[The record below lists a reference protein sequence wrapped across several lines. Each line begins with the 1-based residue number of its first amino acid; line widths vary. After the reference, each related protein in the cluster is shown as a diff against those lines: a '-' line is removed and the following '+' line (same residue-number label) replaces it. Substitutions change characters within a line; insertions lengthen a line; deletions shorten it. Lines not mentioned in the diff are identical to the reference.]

1 VSDPPGAGPGPGER
15 GPAAPGPSVP
25 VGADDW
31 RCYRHPDREGG
42 VRCRRCERPICPDC
56 MVQAPVGFQCP
67 TCVRAGPPGPRP
79 LRALRREPYVT
90 WAIIAACVLVFLPS
104 LGGGAAIAG
113 RGDLDVAGELALN
126 APAVAS
132 GEWWRLFSSGFVHYG
147 LLHIGF
153 NMFVL
158 FQLGTLLEPALGRLR
173 FAALYATA
181 LLGGAVGALLLD
193 PNALTAGAS
202 GAGYGLMG
210 AAVLGLR
217 RRGVDPFR
225 TGRGGLLVINLLL
238 TFIIPGISVGGHL
251 GGLAAGAVAG
261 WTLFA
266 TEDTARDRTLG
277 TAAVAA
283 VGVALLITG
292 LWVAANPVG

>member
-1 VSDPPGAGPGPGER
+1 VSDPSGPGPGPGER
-15 GPAAPGPSVP
+15 EPPTPAVP
-25 VGADDW
+25 VDADDW

-56 MVQAPVGFQCP
+56 MVQASVGFQCP
-67 TCVRAGPPGPRP
+67 SCVRAGPPGPRP
-79 LRALRREPYVT
+79 LQTLRREPYVT

-104 LGGGAAIAG
+104 LGGGAAVAG

-126 APAVAS
+126 APAVAD
-132 GEWWRLFSSGFVHYG
+132 GDWWRLVTSGFVHYG

-158 FQLGTLLEPALGRLR
+158 LQLGALLEPALGRLR
-173 FAALYATA
+173 FAALYVTA
-181 LLGGAVGALLLD
+181 LLGGSVGALLLD

-202 GAGYGLMG
+202 GAVYGLMG

-225 TGRGGLLVINLLL
+225 SGLGGLLVVNLLL
-238 TFIIPGISVGGHL
+238 TFVIPGISVGGHL

-261 WTLFA
+261 WVLFA
-266 TEDTARDRTLG
+266 TEDGVRDRALG
-277 TAAVAA
+277 TAAVA
-283 VGVALLITG
+283 VLGVALLVTG
-292 LWVAANPVG
+292 LWVAANPAG

>member
-1 VSDPPGAGPGPGER
+1 
-15 GPAAPGPSVP
+15 
-25 VGADDW
+25 
-31 RCYRHPDREGG
+31 
-42 VRCRRCERPICPDC
+42 

-67 TCVRAGPPGPRP
+67 SCVRAGPPGPRP
-79 LRALRREPYVT
+79 LRALRGEPYVT

-173 FAALYATA
+173 FAALYVTA

-202 GAGYGLMG
+202 GAVYGLMG

-225 TGRGGLLVINLLL
+225 TGLGGLLVVNLLL

-266 TEDTARDRTLG
+266 TEDTARDRALG

-283 VGVALLITG
+283 VGVVLLITG

>member
-1 VSDPPGAGPGPGER
+1 
-15 GPAAPGPSVP
+15 
-25 VGADDW
+25 
-31 RCYRHPDREGG
+31 
-42 VRCRRCERPICPDC
+42 
-56 MVQAPVGFQCP
+56 
-67 TCVRAGPPGPRP
+67 
-79 LRALRREPYVT
+79 
-90 WAIIAACVLVFLPS
+90 
-104 LGGGAAIAG
+104 
-113 RGDLDVAGELALN
+113 
-126 APAVAS
+126 
-132 GEWWRLFSSGFVHYG
+132 
-147 LLHIGF
+147 
-153 NMFVL
+153 MFVL

-173 FAALYATA
+173 FAALYVTA

-202 GAGYGLMG
+202 GAVYGLMG

-225 TGRGGLLVINLLL
+225 TGLGGLLVINLLL

-266 TEDTARDRTLG
+266 TEDTARDRALG

-283 VGVALLITG
+283 VGVVLLITG